1 MFFKILKK
9 DLKRSKTMN
18 IILFLFVILATV
30 FVASGLNNLVSVI
43 NGMDYFLEE
52 ACGDKNDDFL
62 FIEGKLDDDNRK
74 VLDKAKSIKSYDA
87 DENYSYPDSV
97 KNESGKKLDWQGL
110 IMIGSP
116 EKNYIKLF
124 DKDNNVIEKVEKGHI
139 YISSKFFNRFDV
151 EPGEKIT
158 LKLGNE
164 EKTYVVDGGLKDAI
178 FGADMAGGY
187 RFFMND
193 ADANEYF
200 DQKDADNAASA
211 ICYIESDDIS
221 NIKNEIDDLD
231 CTYIEYPA
239 SMMVMSRIVEL
250 LLAFIVVILSVCLI
264 IVSFVILRFSIGF
277 TIQDD
282 FREIGV
288 MKAIGIRNFKIRT
301 LYMVKY
307 FALAVVG
314 AVIGL
319 VASYPF
325 GELLIKSV
333 SEGML
338 LGNSYGNMIN
348 IVGAVLV
355 FAVIVWLAFVSTGRV
370 KKMTPV
376 DAIRSG
382 ETGER
387 FRKKRGLRISRVHAK
402 NHSYLSW
409 NDIISSPKRYIN
421 IIISFG
427 VCTLFLLVLANF
439 TATLDSPA
447 FIDTF
452 SLRADLYMDKEDI
465 STVDIQKLVDKY
477 PELESSDILDKK
489 VVSAQ
494 YYAQFENGNEIYKD
508 YLKLVQEKLEEEGIP
523 AKVYD
528 DILYRYNFTYDGQE
542 YIYTFQQVIGDRFGD
557 YPVLEGSAPQN
568 KNEIAI
574 TKTAAEEFGLEI
586 GDTIEIDFGDGSNS
600 KKEKCTVTALYNC
613 MNNMGTTMRI
623 YDDAPTN
630 LANYTGSM
638 CTLISFTDNP
648 SQEEIEARKERIK
661 EIFDTDK
668 VLDQVEETVN
678 NMGALDA
685 FKAAEIL
692 FMAITVIVIILVTV
706 MMERSFISKET
717 KQIAILKAMGF
728 RDGEVIKWQVIRFAA
743 LAVIAVVIA
752 MAISIP
758 VTDFVGG
765 SIFSSTFG
773 VTSIKWVHNLS
784 SLAKYPAILV
794 AVTVFIS
801 WLTALYT
808 GTVKAR
814 DTASIE

>member
-30 FVASGLNNLVSVI
+30 FVASGLNNLVSVV
-43 NGMDYFLEE
+43 NGMNYFLDE

-62 FIEGKLDDDNRK
+62 VIEGELNDESRN
-74 VLDKAKSIKSYDA
+74 VLDKAKSVKSYDA
-87 DENYSYPDSV
+87 DLLYGYSDTV

-116 EKNYIKLF
+116 EKNYIKLY
-124 DKDNNVIEKVEKGHI
+124 DKDNSVIEKVEKGHI
-139 YISSKFFNRFDV
+139 YVSSKFFNRFDV

-158 LKLGNE
+158 LKLGNKD
-164 EKTYVVDGGLKDAI
+164 KTYVIDGGLKDAI
-178 FGADMAGGY
+178 FGASMASGY
-187 RFFMND
+187 RFLMND

-200 DQKDADNAASA
+200 DQKDADNALME
-211 ICYIESDDIS
+211 ICYIESDDVS
-221 NIKNEIDDLD
+221 NIKNEIIDLD
-231 CTYIEYPA
+231 CSYQEFPA
-239 SMMVMSRIVEL
+239 SMMVVSRIVEL

-314 AVIGL
+314 AVVGL
-319 VASYPF
+319 GISYPF
-325 GELLIKSV
+325 GNLLIKSV
-333 SEGML
+333 SDGML

-348 IVGAVLV
+348 IFGAVLV
-355 FAVIVWLAFVSTGRV
+355 FTVIVWLAFVSTGRV

-409 NDIISSPKRYIN
+409 NDIVSSPKRYIN
-421 IIISFG
+421 IIVSFG

-452 SLRADLYMDKEDI
+452 SLKADLYMDKEDI
-465 STVDIQKLVDKY
+465 STVDIQKLIDKY
-477 PELESSDILDKK
+477 PELESTDILDKK

-494 YYAQFENGNEIYKD
+494 YYAQFENGKEIYKD
-508 YLKLVQEKLEEEGIP
+508 YLKLVQEKLEEEGMP

-528 DILYRYNFTYDGQE
+528 DVLYRYDFTFNGNKYN
-542 YIYTFQQVIGDRFGD
+542 YTFQQVIGDRYGD

-574 TKTAAEEFGLEI
+574 TKTAADEFDLEI
-586 GDTIEIDFGDGSNS
+586 GDTIEIDFNG

-613 MNNMGTTMRI
+613 MNYMGTTMRI
-623 YDDAPTN
+623 YDDAPTK
-630 LANYTGSM
+630 LENYTGSM

-678 NMGALDA
+678 NMGALDS

-765 SIFSSTFG
+765 SIFSATFG
-773 VTSIKWVHNLS
+773 VTGIKWVHNLS
-784 SLAKYPAILV
+784 SMAKYPVILV

-801 WLTALYT
+801 WLAALYT

>member
-1 MFFKILKK
+1 MKGMFFKILKK

-30 FVASGLNNLVSVI
+30 FVASGLNNLVSVVS
-43 NGMDYFLEE
+43 GMSYFLEE
-52 ACGDKNDDFL
+52 ACGEKNDAFL
-62 FIEGKLDDDNRK
+62 LMDGKLDDTTRK
-74 VLDKAKSIKSYDA
+74 ILDSVKSIKSYDSDVA
-87 DENYSYPDSV
+87 YYYSDNV
-97 KNESGKKLDWQGL
+97 KNGDGKKLDTQGM
-110 IMIGSP
+110 IMIASP
-116 EKNYIKLF
+116 EKTYIKFF

-139 YISSKFFNRFDV
+139 YVSSKFLKKYDV
-151 EPGEKIT
+151 EPGDKIT

-164 EKTYVVDGGLKDAI
+164 DKSYVVDGGLKDAI
-178 FGADMAGGY
+178 LGADMAGGF
-187 RFFMND
+187 RFFMCD
-193 ADANEYF
+193 EDVNEYF
-200 DQKDADNAASA
+200 GQKNVDGQLMTLVYIETDAASS
-211 ICYIESDDIS
+211 IESDLVS
-221 NIKNEIDDLD
+221 LD
-231 CTYIEYPA
+231 RSHQVYPD
-239 SMMVMSRIVEL
+239 SMLVASRIVEL
-250 LLAFIVVILSVCLI
+250 MLAFIVVILSVCLI

-288 MKAIGIRNFKIRT
+288 MKAIGIRNFKIRS
-301 LYMVKY
+301 LYLVKY
-307 FALAVVG
+307 FALAALG

-319 VASYPF
+319 VISYPF

-348 IVGAVLV
+348 IFGSVMV
-355 FAVIVWLAFVSTGRV
+355 FAVIVWLAFISTGRV

-427 VCTLFLLVLANF
+427 ICTLFLLVLANF

-447 FIDTF
+447 LIDT
-452 SLRADLYMDKEDI
+452 LCYRADLYMDKEDI

-477 PELESSDILDKK
+477 PELENTEILDKK
-489 VVSAQ
+489 VLTAPF
-494 YYAQFENGNEIYKD
+494 YAQFENGKEIYAD
-508 YLKLVQEKLEEEGIP
+508 YLMMVQEKLEEEGIP

-528 DILYRYNFTYDGQE
+528 DVLYRYDFTFEGKE
-542 YIYTFQQVIGDRFGD
+542 HNYTFQQVLGDRYGE
-557 YPVLEGSAPQN
+557 YPVIEGSAPQN

-574 TKTAAEEFGLEI
+574 TKTSADEFGLEI
-586 GDTIEIDFGDGSNS
+586 GDTIEIDFGG

-613 MNNMGTTMRI
+613 MNNMGTTMRL
-623 YDDAPTN
+623 YDDAPTSMS
-630 LANYTGSM
+630 NYTGSM
-638 CTLISFTDNP
+638 CALIAFTDNP
-648 SQEEIEARKERIK
+648 SEEEIEARKERIK
-661 EIFDTDK
+661 EIFDTDSILNQK
-668 VLDQVEETVN
+668 EEIVTS
-678 NMGALDA
+678 MGAVDA

-728 RDGEVIKWQVIRFAA
+728 RDGEVIKWQVIRFAV
-743 LAVIAVVIA
+743 LAVLAVVIA

-758 VTDFVGG
+758 VTDFIGG
-765 SIFSSTFG
+765 SIFSATFG
-773 VTSIKWVHNLS
+773 VVSIKWVHNLS

-794 AVTVFIS
+794 AVTVFIA
-801 WLTALYT
+801 WVTALYT

>member
-1 MFFKILKK
+1 MFFKILRK

-30 FVASGLNNLVSVI
+30 FVSSGLNNLASLI
-43 NGMDYFLEE
+43 NGMGYFIEE
-52 ACGDKNDDFL
+52 ACGEKNDEFL
-62 FIEGKLDDDNRK
+62 ILEGKLDDANRK
-74 VLDKAKSIKSYDA
+74 VLDSAKSIKSYDY
-87 DENYSYPDSV
+87 DVFYYYSYIV
-97 KNESGKKLDWQGL
+97 KNNAGKKIESAGGL
-110 IMIGSP
+110 TISSP
-116 EKNYIKLF
+116 EKTYVKLF

-139 YISSKFFNRFDV
+139 YITSKYIKKFDV

-164 EKTYVVDGGLKDAI
+164 DKSYIVDGVLKDAL
-178 FGADMAGGY
+178 FGADMVGVNK
-187 RFFMND
+187 FLMND
-193 ADANEYF
+193 EDVNEYF
-200 DQKDADNAASA
+200 DQKDADNNLMTCVCIETDDASSVKEDVA
-211 ICYIESDDIS
+211 S
-221 NIKNEIDDLD
+221 LD
-231 CTYIEYPA
+231 GSYQVYSA
-239 SMMVMSRIVEL
+239 SMMVTSRIVEL
-250 LLAFIVVILSVCLI
+250 MLAFIVVILSVCLI

-288 MKAIGIRNFKIRT
+288 MKAIGIRNFKIRS
-301 LYMVKY
+301 LYLVKY
-307 FALAVVG
+307 FSIAVVG

-319 VASYPF
+319 VISYPF
-325 GELLIKSV
+325 GELLMKSA

-427 VCTLFLLVLANF
+427 ICTLFLLVLANF
-439 TATLDSPA
+439 TATLDSPVFA
-447 FIDTF
+447 DA
-452 SLRADLYMDKEDI
+452 LCYRADLYMDKEDI
-465 STVDIQKLVDKY
+465 NTVDIQKLVDKY
-477 PELESSDILDKK
+477 PELESTDILDKK
-489 VVSAQ
+489 VISTQ
-494 YYAQFENGNEIYKD
+494 FFSQFENGKEMYED
-508 YLKLVQEKLEEEGIP
+508 YLKLVQEKLEEEGMP

-528 DILYRYNFTYDGQE
+528 DVLYQYVFTFDGKEYN
-542 YIYTFQQVIGDRFGD
+542 YTFQQVLGDRYGE
-557 YPVLEGSAPQN
+557 YLVREGSAPQN

-574 TKTAAEEFGLEI
+574 TNTVAEDYGLEI
-586 GDTIEIDFGDGSNS
+586 GDTIEIDFNG

-613 MNNMGTTMRI
+613 MNNMGTTIRI
-623 YDDAPTN
+623 YDDAPTSMS
-630 LANYTGSM
+630 NYTGSI
-638 CTLISFTDNP
+638 CTLIAFTDNP
-648 SQEEIEARKERIK
+648 SEEEIEARKERIK
-661 EIFDTDK
+661 EIFDTDD
-668 VLDQVEETVN
+668 VLNQTEEAVTS
-678 NMGALDA
+678 MGAVDS

-728 RDGEVIKWQVIRFAA
+728 RDGEVIKWQVIRFAV
-743 LAVIAVVIA
+743 LAVIAVLIA

-765 SIFSSTFG
+765 SIFSATFG
-773 VTSIKWVHNLS
+773 VTGIKWVHNLS

-794 AVTVFIS
+794 AVTVFIA
-801 WLTALYT
+801 WVTALYT

>member
-18 IILFLFVILATV
+18 IILFLFIILATV
-30 FVASGLNNLVSVI
+30 FVSSGLNNLVSVI
-43 NGMDYFLEE
+43 NGMGYFLEE
-52 ACGDKNDDFL
+52 ACGEKRDNFL
-62 FIEGKLDDDNRK
+62 LLEGKLDEDVRK
-74 VLDKAKSIKSYDA
+74 VLDSAKSIKSYDT
-87 DENYSYPDSV
+87 DLIYYYSDVV
-97 KNESGKKLDWQGL
+97 KNEAGKKLDWQGM
-110 IMIGSP
+110 IMICSP
-116 EKNYIKLF
+116 ENTYIKFF
-124 DKDNNVIEKVEKGHI
+124 DKDNNVINETQKGHI
-139 YISSKFFNRFDV
+139 YISSKFLKKFDV

-158 LKLGNE
+158 LKLGDK
-164 EKTYVVDGGLKDAI
+164 EKSYIVDGGLKDAI
-178 FGADMAGGY
+178 LGADLAGGY

-193 ADANEYF
+193 EDANEYF
-200 DQKDADNAASA
+200 DQNIPDRG
-211 ICYIESDDIS
+211 YMTLVYLESDSTSNVEEDILS
-221 NIKNEIDDLD
+221 LNRS
-231 CTYIEYPA
+231 YQVYPA
-239 SMMVMSRIVEL
+239 SMMVASRMVEL
-250 LLAFIVVILSVCLI
+250 MLAFIVVILSVCLI

-319 VASYPF
+319 VISYPF

-355 FAVIVWLAFVSTGRV
+355 FAIIVWLAFVSTGRV

-387 FRKKRGLRISRVHAK
+387 FRKKRGLRISKVHAK

-409 NDIISSPKRYIN
+409 NDIVSGPKRYIN

-439 TATLDSPA
+439 TATLESDA
-447 FIDTF
+447 FVDTF
-452 SLRADLYMDKEDI
+452 CYRADLYMDKEDI

-477 PELESSDILDKK
+477 PELEGTDILDKK
-489 VVSAQ
+489 VISASFF
-494 YYAQFENGNEIYKD
+494 AQFENGKEIYKD
-508 YLKLVQEKLEEEGIP
+508 YLKLVQEKLEEEGMP
-523 AKVYD
+523 ASVID
-528 DILYRYNFTYDGQE
+528 DVLYRYDFTLDGKV
-542 YIYTFQQVIGDRFGD
+542 YNYTFQQVLGDRSGE
-557 YPVLEGSAPQN
+557 YSIIEGSVPQN

-574 TKTAAEEFGLEI
+574 TKIAAEEFDLEI
-586 GDTIEIDFGDGSNS
+586 GDTIEIDFNGQ
-600 KKEKCTVTALYNC
+600 KEKCTVTALYNC

-623 YDDAPTN
+623 HDDAPTS
-630 LANYTGSM
+630 LDNYTGSM
-638 CTLISFTDNP
+638 CTLITFTDNP

-668 VLDQVEETVN
+668 VQNQVEETVT
-678 NMGALDA
+678 NMGALDS

-692 FMAITVIVIILVTV
+692 FMAITAIVIILVTL

-728 RDGEVIKWQVIRFAA
+728 RDIEVIKWQVIRFAV

-765 SIFSSTFG
+765 SIFSATFG
-773 VTSIKWVHNLS
+773 VTGIKWVHNLS

-794 AVTVFIS
+794 GITVVIA

-808 GTVKAR
+808 GAINAR

>member
-18 IILFLFVILATV
+18 IILFLFVILATI
-30 FVASGLNNLVSVI
+30 FVASGLNNLISVV
-43 NGMDYFLEE
+43 NGMEYFLDE
-52 ACGDKNDDFL
+52 ACGDKNDV
-62 FIEGKLDDDNRK
+62 FIIMEGKIDDATRK
-74 VLDKAKSIKSYDA
+74 IFDSAKSIKSYDY
-87 DENYSYPDSV
+87 DQCYYYNDIV
-97 KNESGKKLDWQGL
+97 KDGAGKKIDIQNNIL
-110 IMIGSP
+110 ISSP
-116 EKNYIKLF
+116 EKNYVKLF
-124 DKDNNVIEKVEKGHI
+124 DKDNNVIDKIEKGHV
-139 YISSKFFNRFDV
+139 YISNKYIKKADI
-151 EPGEKIT
+151 EPGDKVT

-164 EKTYVVDGGLKDAI
+164 EKSYIVDGVLKDAL
-178 FGADMAGGY
+178 FGADMVGIS

-193 ADANEYF
+193 ADVNEFF
-200 DQKDADNAASA
+200 DQKDADNKFMAIVCLETNDDSSVKEDIAS
-211 ICYIESDDIS
+211 
-221 NIKNEIDDLD
+221 LD
-231 CTYIEYPA
+231 CSYQVYAA
-239 SMMVMSRIVEL
+239 SMMVTSRIVEL
-250 LLAFIVVILSVCLI
+250 MLAFIVVILSVCLI

-314 AVIGL
+314 AVVGL
-319 VASYPF
+319 GISYPF
-325 GELLIKSV
+325 GNLLIKSV

-348 IVGAVLV
+348 IFGAVMV

-387 FRKKRGLRISRVHAK
+387 FRKKRGLRISRIHAK

-409 NDIISSPKRYIN
+409 NDIVSSPKRYIN

-447 FIDTF
+447 FADA
-452 SLRADLYMDKEDI
+452 LCYRADLYMDKEDI

-477 PELESSDILDKK
+477 PELENTDILDKK
-489 VVSAQ
+489 VLSASF
-494 YYAQFENGNEIYKD
+494 YAQFENGKDMYAD
-508 YLKLVQEKLEEEGIP
+508 YLKMVQEKMDEEGMP
-523 AKVYD
+523 AKVYN
-528 DILYRYNFTYDGQE
+528 DIIYQYNFTFEGKE
-542 YIYTFQQVIGDRFGD
+542 HNYTFQQVLGDRYGE
-557 YPVLEGSAPQN
+557 YLVLEGSAPQN

-574 TKTAAEEFGLEI
+574 TNTVVKEFGLEI
-586 GDTIEIDFGDGSNS
+586 GDTIEIDFGG
-600 KKEKCTVTALYNC
+600 KKEKCTVTAIYNC
-613 MNNMGTTMRI
+613 MNNMGTMIRLH
-623 YDDAPTN
+623 DDAPTDMSV
-630 LANYTGSM
+630 YTGSI
-638 CTLISFTDNP
+638 CPLISFTDNP
-648 SQEEIEARKERIK
+648 SEGEIESRKERIK

-668 VLDQVEETVN
+668 VLDRTEEVVTS
-678 NMGALDA
+678 MGALDA
-685 FKAAEIL
+685 FKAVEIL

-728 RDGEVIKWQVIRFAA
+728 RDGEVIKWQVIRFTV
-743 LAVIAVVIA
+743 LAIIAVVIA

-773 VTSIKWVHNLS
+773 VKGIGWVHNLS
-784 SLAKYPAILV
+784 SMAKYPIILV